1 MIPTMSGDRAIAYRV
16 FKGEIEKIMFM
27 KKSPPDNTN
36 PEHISGIEALV
47 VNYMRQRME
56 EMEKKGHFWDDY
68 APSTRDELIK
78 HKETQ
83 TPEEDYGDSGRRT

>member
-1 MIPTMSGDRAIAYRV
+1 MSGDRAIAYRV

-68 APSTRDELIK
+68 ALSTRDELIK

-83 TPEEDYGDSGRRT
+83 TPEEDYGDSGRREKA